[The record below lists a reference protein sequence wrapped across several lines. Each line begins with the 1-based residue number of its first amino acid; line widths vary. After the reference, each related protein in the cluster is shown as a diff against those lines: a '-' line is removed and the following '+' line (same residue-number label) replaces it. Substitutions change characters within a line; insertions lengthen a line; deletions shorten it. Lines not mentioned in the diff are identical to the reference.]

1 MKQQRIIL
9 IRHGQTEWNIDG
21 RLNSSTDLNL
31 SPQGRQ
37 DLTTIRE
44 VLSGVQ
50 IDRVI
55 SSPLLRAKETAQIV
69 APNLE
74 IETDPRLVE
83 VDFGPFEGKNPQ
95 DFSDNPLAESFRLW
109 RQEPEPI
116 IPEGA
121 EDFHDAA
128 RRGQDFL
135 DSLQPVED
143 TILVVSHGVFLR
155 VLICGSIL
163 NCNPCFYRRLR
174 IDNGRIS
181 VIQWEG
187 KLPRLV
193 QLNAESMS

>member
-1 MKQQRIIL
+1 MKHSRIIL

-21 RLNSSTDLNL
+21 RLNSITDLGL
-31 SPQGRQ
+31 SQQGRRN
-37 DLTTIRE
+37 LGIIRDA
-44 VLSGVQ
+44 LGSVQ

-55 SSPLLRAKETAQIV
+55 ASPLLRAKETAQIV
-69 APNLE
+69 APGLE
-74 IETDPRLVE
+74 IETDSRLVE

-95 DFSDNPLAESFRLW
+95 DLSEGSLAEAFRLW
-109 RQEPEPI
+109 RREPDPV

-121 EDFHDAA
+121 EDFHGAA

-135 DSLQPVED
+135 ESLQPVEE

-155 VLICGSIL
+155 VMLCGSVL
-163 NCNPCFYRRLR
+163 NCNPCLYRRLR

-193 QLNAESMS
+193 QLNSERV